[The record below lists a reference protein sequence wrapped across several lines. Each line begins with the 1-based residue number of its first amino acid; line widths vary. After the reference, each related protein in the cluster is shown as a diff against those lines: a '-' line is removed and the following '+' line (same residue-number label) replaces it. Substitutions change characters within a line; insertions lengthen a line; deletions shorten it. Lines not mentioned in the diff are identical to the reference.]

1 MDPQGEG
8 DDTWASVTG
17 MFQQLFYLKSFC
29 NGKPSVSDK
38 VVSIN
43 FDTPLERDAS
53 KHNLSS

>member
-17 MFQQLFYLKSFC
+17 IFQQLFYLKSFC

-43 FDTPLERDAS
+43 FDPVERDA
-53 KHNLSS
+53 KNNLPS

>member
-8 DDTWASVTG
+8 DDTWATVSG
-17 MFQQLFYLKSFC
+17 IFQQLFYLKSFC

-43 FDTPLERDAS
+43 FDA
-53 KHNLSS
+53 